1 MEKSRVG
8 DSSRICPVCNMNDDL
23 TLHSAY
29 RGVDY
34 WFCSTQC
41 KKRFQSR
48 PHLYVGDPW
57 HGQSVKQK
65 GEEVVRSHR
74 INLNI
79 VPSPLVSD
87 LLVRELEKL
96 MGVKT
101 ARLKGQ
107 AIEVTYDLI
116 QISLTDIEN
125 AIEIAYGGLKPGVV
139 ESLRRGLIHSSEDGE
154 LDNLGHLPPKNP
166 WNPRG

>member
-1 MEKSRVG
+1 MVG
-8 DSSRICPVCNMNDDL
+8 SVRTCPVCEM
-23 TLHSAY
+23 SASDSSLQTQY
-29 RGVDY
+29 RGNSY

-41 KKRFQSR
+41 EKRFESR

-65 GEEVVRSHR
+65 GEEVVKSHR

-79 VPSPLVSD
+79 VPSPLISD

-96 MGVKT
+96 MGLKSV
-101 ARLKGQ
+101 RLQGQ
-107 AIEVTYDLI
+107 TIEVTYDLI
-116 QISLTDIEN
+116 QISLAEIEKV
-125 AIEIAYGGLKPGVV
+125 IETAYGGLKSGIV
-139 ESLRRGLIHSSEDGE
+139 ESLRRGLIHNSEECE
-154 LDNLGHLPPKNP
+154 LDNLGHLTAKNP